1 MSLNM
6 EDVIYCESQDIA
18 VVHTCGICE
27 MIIEEKSI
35 PSHDCV
41 EGYNRFFIDTNFYFY
56 PVTNDNRIVRRS
68 LVDNEEVVLPVEKV
82 TGKNESRFYNKK
94 AKRKTVKSLNYDD
107 EELLILSVQEKRP
120 LWDFTIPLEQRCQ
133 RLTKKLWDEVSETLG
148 GKLSG
153 EEAKKKFKNLHDAYR
168 RIIQSENLSSGSAR
182 PPPTKKWHHYDSM
195 EFLRDFCLVKKGK
208 VSNID
213 VNDDDSLNNID
224 QSINDDDATGNDQ
237 LESGASDTQIKRKKN
252 LGQQSSA
259 LDRIADSLCQPSTP
273 FALPPAPKYDEI
285 DSSLAVIG
293 WRLRQMN
300 PKKQLHVIQQMMNLT
315 YDILRED

>member
-1 MSLNM
+1 
-6 EDVIYCESQDIA
+6 
-18 VVHTCGICE
+18 
-27 MIIEEKSI
+27 MIIALFDEALSTMKKLS
-35 PSHDCV
+35 CRLKKLQV
-41 EGYNRFFIDTNFYFY
+41 NRNFEILKVAVISAFFKIKLILRTIKIFLSNKE
-56 PVTNDNRIVRRS
+56 TS
-68 LVDNEEVVLPVEKV
+68 Q
-82 TGKNESRFYNKK
+82 GKNESRFHNKK

-148 GKLSG
+148 SKKTLKTFVVKIFKKNLFTGKLSG

-300 PKKQLHVIQQMMNLT
+300 PKKQLHVIQQIMNLT